1 MSGIYNTTGDRGLDS
16 VFTLAEMYRDG
27 ELVLTEKANPVIREF
42 AESLFKFAI
51 ERLPEYQHARQE
63 TDQ

>member
-1 MSGIYNTTGDRGLDS
+1 MSAIYNSTGDRGLDS

-27 ELVLTEKANPVIREF
+27 ELVLTDKANPVIREF

-63 TDQ
+63 TDK

>member
-1 MSGIYNTTGDRGLDS
+1 MSGIYNTTGDRGLDI
-16 VFTLAEMYRDG
+16 VLTLAEMHRDG
-27 ELVLTEKANPVIREF
+27 ELALTEKANPVIREF
-42 AESLFKFAI
+42 AESIFMSAV